1 MMTASTRFSARRAKH
16 AAGAPCCDPSARYCA
31 VGRLPAALVVQMI
44 TDRVAF
50 GRFVCAPCAA
60 FYNLP
65 LAVVPLPVSVETLT
79 PADVAAAAASVILA
93 VQQQQQPRINF
104 DALDS
109 DDDDTQLDDA
119 ATVAPPADAVPAVNG
134 SSSGNAIGSSSTTS
148 WSNSSDDEDDDDYD
162 EYTIIEPSNDGNDS
176 SSSSSSSSSDDDDD
190 DNVPTMTVEELAAL
204 RSTIPC
210 RFLLKRNGG
219 VCPFGDTCRYKHA
232 VPLSGTLPTQS
243 GVDTAAKQQQRRNSS
258 TTQRRSGG
266 KQQQPLCRQYV
277 RTGRCNRGTSCGYE
291 HSEESNYV

>member
-1 MMTASTRFSARRAKH
+1 MTASTRFSARRAKH

-65 LAVVPLPVSVETLT
+65 LAIVPLPVSVETLT

-93 VQQQQQPRINF
+93 VQQQQQQPPPRINF

-109 DDDDTQLDDA
+109 DDDDDDTQHDDA
-119 ATVAPPADAVPAVNG
+119 AVAPPADAVPAVNG
-134 SSSGNAIGSSSTTS
+134 SGNAIGSSTTTS
-148 WSNSSDDEDDDDYD
+148 WSGSEDNDDDDDDD

-176 SSSSSSSSSDDDDD
+176 SSSEDDG
-190 DNVPTMTVEELAAL
+190 VPTMTVEELAAL

-232 VPLSGTLPTQS
+232 VPPSGTDTTTTTT
-243 GVDTAAKQQQRRNSS
+243 TAAATKQQQQRSS
-258 TTQRRSGG
+258 SATQRRNGG
-266 KQQQPLCRQYV
+266 RQQRAPLCRQYV